1 MKNKEIR
8 LFIDPELF
16 NKLQKESKKNK
27 YAPRTMSSIVK
38 EALDLYFTSVPEIRE
53 SIIIEKGLTF
63 STSSI
68 PVEDL
73 EIQEVSLTSDIKP
86 GDGVVKRLTEAGV
99 KAYDIVRAK
108 RNKRAGR
115 EYDKSLEKYFD
126 LL

>member
-1 MKNKEIR
+1 M
-8 LFIDPELF
+8 PEG
-16 NKLQKESKKNK
+16 KAGQ
-27 YAPRTMSSIVK
+27 VQ
-38 EALDLYFTSVPEIRE
+38 
-53 SIIIEKGLTF
+53 EKGLNVTEVVN
-63 STSSI
+63 I
-68 PVEDL
+68 KRDP